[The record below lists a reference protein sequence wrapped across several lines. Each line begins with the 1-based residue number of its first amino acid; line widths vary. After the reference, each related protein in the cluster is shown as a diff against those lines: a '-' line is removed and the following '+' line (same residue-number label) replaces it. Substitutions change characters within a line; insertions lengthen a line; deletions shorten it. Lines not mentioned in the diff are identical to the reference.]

1 MLTMPT
7 HFPNNHRLSIS
18 SIWTD
23 HARPLLGVETNLNLA
38 AMPAADESKYL
49 SPGESIFFRTF
60 KSYLLTKV
68 PSKMYRSLTVFIEFA
83 ATVYIHVVIVQA
95 EGWAHL
101 VHTLFDLQDPV
112 DQIMFMTE
120 STT

>member
-1 MLTMPT
+1 MPT
-7 HFPNNHRLSIS
+7 YCPNNHRLNIQ

-38 AMPAADESKYL
+38 AMPAADEK
-49 SPGESIFFRTF
+49 
-60 KSYLLTKV
+60 
-68 PSKMYRSLTVFIEFA
+68 FA

-101 VHTLFDLQDPV
+101 VHTLSNLQDLV
-112 DQIMFMTE
+112 DQIMFKTE